1 MSTFSP
7 NVQIAIL
14 ALTAILVIGS
24 VVSAYDYFRPSDTE
38 NFQVQKKV
46 VSVPDITSPVEAAAP
61 TSINTNTAAA
71 GELTQLPVIGPK
83 TADQI
88 LAYRS
93 ANAPF
98 SSVDELTGVKRIGS
112 KTLDKLRPLITLS
125 SP

>member
-1 MSTFSP
+1 MSTFSR

-24 VVSAYDYFRPSDTE
+24 FVSAYDYFRPSDIE
-38 NFQVQKKV
+38 NFQVQKKA

-61 TSINTNTAAA
+61 TSININTAAA

-93 ANAPF
+93 ANGPF
-98 SSVDELTGVKRIGS
+98 SNVDELTGVKRIGS
-112 KTLDKLRPLITLS
+112 KTLDKLRPLITPS